1 MSFLVG
7 QWGTGT
13 AGTRVLRALIEHPDL
28 ELAGVVTGDPR
39 HVGADAAELAGS
51 GRPLGV
57 LATDDPA
64 ELLARRPH
72 VVCHTESDGAD
83 AVGELCRL
91 LEAGAGVVSD
101 AVPSLVHPPS
111 AGRGLVRRVR
121 SACATGGAAC
131 LTLGPGPAQD
141 VLPLLLSGAC
151 LRIEAVTITT
161 FTGPDAPEGAG
172 FGAPAGHRPPAVR
185 PGAPRRCW
193 GPVVR
198 LLAEHLAVPL
208 DELRETYEL
217 CTAPEDI
224 GRIAQGAQAGLRLRV
239 SGMLGGRPVI
249 TIERIARARADVAP
263 HWPAAPSGG
272 GHRVEIAG
280 EPPWCAEI
288 AGPGDP
294 AALRMAAAV
303 PAVAGAPPGLH
314 TPLTLPPFTGRRLL
328 RPARS

>member
-13 AGTRVLRALIEHPDL
+13 VGMRVLRALIEHPDL

-39 HVGADAAELAGS
+39 HAGADAAELAGT

-57 LATDDPA
+57 LAADDPA

-72 VVCHTESDGAD
+72 VICHTESGGTD

-111 AGRGLVRRVR
+111 ADRGLVRRVR
-121 SACATGGAAC
+121 AACATGGAAC
-131 LTLGPGPAQD
+131 LTLGPGPVED

-161 FTGPDAPEGAG
+161 FTGPDAPETAG

-185 PGAPRRCW
+185 PGTPRRRW

-208 DELRETYEL
+208 DEVRETYEL

-224 GRIAQGAQAGLRLRV
+224 GRIARGAQAGLRLQV

-249 TIERIARARADVAP
+249 TVERVARARADVAP
-263 HWPAAPSGG
+263 HWPAAASGG

-280 EPPWCAEI
+280 EPSWRADL
-288 AGPGDP
+288 AGPGDS

-328 RPARS
+328 RPASR